1 MNGILDWYLLGLV
14 LGLGIAAGIAL
25 VGAQLFRGSGRVF
38 WGALGLGCI
47 AAGVVIA
54 MLAVAWWVIVAA
66 VAAALIGWLA
76 YRRLSAEA
84 VPAAELGALAV
95 AAIPVAGYVL
105 VVLSPLLGQR
115 LGRRADSRHA
125 GLRILAKD

>member
-1 MNGILDWYLLGLV
+1 MDGILDWYLLGLV
-14 LGLGIAAGIAL
+14 LGLGIAAGIAF

-38 WGALGLGCI
+38 WSALGLGCI

-54 MLAVAWWVIVAA
+54 ILAVAWWVVVAA